1 MAHSKHFGATVDIGT
16 SQLTIH
22 LLDLKKQNLLA
33 QCVLRNPQSSF
44 GLDVV
49 SRAKHAVASENNAR
63 KLSELVRGGV
73 IHGLQSTVQE
83 AGVALGDIHTMVVV
97 GNTVMH
103 HLFYG
108 LPVDDL
114 LTPPYEIQTSNEL
127 NMRTENLGI
136 LLGDEA
142 MCYSPPLIGS
152 FIGCDAIA
160 VVLASGLMSSTETIA
175 VADVGTNT
183 EIMIGHKGNLL
194 MTSAAS
200 GPAFEGMSLDCGMPA
215 DEGAIR
221 AVQIDTTS
229 LRPRVDIIGH
239 GKPIGICGTGAVSAL
254 GALLDSA
261 LLNSEGSLARHVEST
276 WLSGRREVVHYILVQ
291 ATDSGTGRPIYISQI
306 DIRMIQQSKAA
317 IFAAIELL
325 VNEANISTGDVER
338 FLLTGAFGSDLNI
351 SDAIK
356 IGLFPQFQNA
366 RVDQIPGGASSG
378 ADMIL
383 LNPELR
389 DVASDI
395 VKNTDYV
402 DLMDN
407 SEFELRFPKAQLF
420 PGSQ

>member
-33 QCVLRNPQSSF
+33 QCVLRNPQSPF

-73 IHGLQSTVQE
+73 IQGLQIAGQE
-83 AGVALGDIHTMVVV
+83 AGVALGDIQTMVVV

-127 NMRTENLGI
+127 NMHTGNLGI
-136 LLGDEA
+136 LLGDGA
-142 MCYSPPLIGS
+142 VCYSPPLIGS
-152 FIGCDAIA
+152 FVGCDAIA
-160 VVLASGLMSSTETIA
+160 VALASGLMSSTETTV

-194 MTSAAS
+194 ITSAAS

-221 AVQIDTTS
+221 AVQIDTAS
-229 LRPRVDIIGH
+229 HRPRVDIIGH
-239 GKPIGICGTGAVSAL
+239 GKPMGVCGTGAVSAL
-254 GALLDSA
+254 GALLDSN

-276 WLSGRREVVHYILVQ
+276 WLSGRGEVVHYILVQ
-291 ATDSGTGRPIYISQI
+291 ATDSGTGRSIYISQI

-325 VNEANISTGDVER
+325 VNEANISADDVER

-389 DVASDI
+389 DAASDI
-395 VKNTDYV
+395 AKNTDYV

-407 SEFELRFPKAQLF
+407 SEFEFQFSKAQLF

>member
-1 MAHSKHFGATVDIGT
+1 MAHSKHFGVTVDVGT

-22 LLDLKKQNLLA
+22 LLDLEKHNLLS
-33 QCVLRNPQSSF
+33 QCTLRNPQSPF

-49 SRAKHAVASENNAR
+49 SRVRHAVASENNAR
-63 KLSELVRGGV
+63 RLSELVRGVVIRGV
-73 IHGLQSTVQE
+73 QSAGQD
-83 AGVALGDIHTMVVV
+83 AGVALGDIQSMVVV

-114 LTPPYEIQTSNEL
+114 LTPPYETKTSNALEVH
-127 NMRTENLGI
+127 TGDLGI
-136 LLGDEA
+136 LLGNGA

-152 FIGCDAIA
+152 FVGCDAIA
-160 VVLASGLMSSTETIA
+160 VVLASGLMSSSKTTV

-194 MTSAAS
+194 ITSAAS

-215 DEGAIR
+215 DEGAIS

-229 LRPRVDIIGH
+229 HRPSVDVIGR
-239 GKPIGICGTGAVSAL
+239 GKPMGICGTGAVTAL
-254 GALLDSA
+254 GALLDSG
-261 LLNSEGSLARHVEST
+261 LLNSEGSLARHIEST
-276 WLSGRREVVHYILVQ
+276 WLSGRGDVVHYILVQ
-291 ATDSGTGRPIYISQI
+291 ATDSGTGHPIYISQI
-306 DIRMIQQSKAA
+306 DIRMMQQSKAA
-317 IFAAIELL
+317 IFAAIEYL
-325 VNEANISTGDVER
+325 VDETRISASDVER

-366 RVDQIPGGASSG
+366 RIEQIPGGASSG

-389 DVASDI
+389 DAASDI
-395 VKNTDYV
+395 AENTDYV

-407 SEFELRFPKAQLF
+407 SEFDFRFSNAQLF

>member
-1 MAHSKHFGATVDIGT
+1 MPHSKHFGVTVDVGT

-22 LLDLKKQNLLA
+22 LLDLDNQNLLA
-33 QCVLRNPQSSF
+33 QCVLRNPQSPF

-49 SRAKHAVASENNAR
+49 SRAKHAVALENNAR
-63 KLSELVRGGV
+63 NLSELVRGGV
-73 IHGLQSTVQE
+73 IRGIQSAGHD
-83 AGVALGDIHTMVVV
+83 AGVALGDIQSMVVV

-114 LTPPYEIQTSNEL
+114 LTAPYETRTSNAL
-127 NMRTENLGI
+127 DVHAGDLGI
-136 LLGDEA
+136 FLGDGT

-152 FIGCDAIA
+152 FVGCDAIA
-160 VVLASGLMSSTETIA
+160 VVLASGLMSSTETT
-175 VADVGTNT
+175 VVVDVGTNT

-200 GPAFEGMSLDCGMPA
+200 GPAFEGMALDCGMPA
-215 DEGAIR
+215 DEGAIS

-229 LRPRVDIIGH
+229 HRAKVDIIDCGR
-239 GKPIGICGTGAVSAL
+239 PMGICGTGAVSTL
-254 GALLDSA
+254 GALLDSG
-261 LLNSEGSLARHVEST
+261 LLNPEGSLTRHIEST
-276 WLSGRREVVHYILVQ
+276 WLSGRGDVVHYILVQ
-291 ATDSGTGRPIYISQI
+291 ATGSGTGRPIYISQI
-306 DIRMIQQSKAA
+306 DIRMMQQSKAA
-317 IFAAIELL
+317 IFAAIEVL
-325 VNEANISTGDVER
+325 VDEARISASDVER

-351 SDAIK
+351 TDAIK
-356 IGLFPQFQNA
+356 IGLFPQFKNA
-366 RVDQIPGGASSG
+366 RVEQVLGGASSG

-389 DVASDI
+389 DAARDI
-395 VKNTDYV
+395 ARNTDYI

-407 SEFELRFPKAQLF
+407 SEFELRFSKAQLF

>member
-1 MAHSKHFGATVDIGT
+1 MAHSKHFGITVDVGT

-22 LLDLKKQNLLA
+22 LLDLETQNLLA
-33 QCVLRNPQSSF
+33 RCVLRNPQSPF

-49 SRAKHAVASENNAR
+49 SRAKHAVASEDNAR
-63 KLSELVRGGV
+63 ELSELVRGEV
-73 IHGLQSTVQE
+73 IHGVQRAGHE
-83 AGVALGDIHTMVVV
+83 AGVAIGDIQSMVVV

-114 LTPPYEIQTSNEL
+114 LTPPYKTKTL
-127 NMRTENLGI
+127 NALDMHTGDLGI
-136 LLGDEA
+136 ILSDGA

-152 FIGCDAIA
+152 FVGCDAVA
-160 VVLASGLMSSTETIA
+160 VVLASGLMSSTETTL
-175 VADVGTNT
+175 VTDVGTNT
-183 EIMIGHKGNLL
+183 EIMIGHKGSLF

-200 GPAFEGMSLDCGMPA
+200 GPAFEGMALDCGMPA
-215 DEGAIR
+215 NEGAISE
-221 AVQIDTTS
+221 VDIDAES
-229 LRPRVDIIGH
+229 HRPRVDIIGH
-239 GKPIGICGTGAVSAL
+239 GRPMGICGTGAVAAL
-254 GALLDSA
+254 GALLDSG
-261 LLNSEGSLARHVEST
+261 LLNSEGSLARNIEST
-276 WLSGRREVVHYILVQ
+276 WLSGRGDVVHYILIQ

-306 DIRMIQQSKAA
+306 DIRMMQQSKAA

-325 VNEANISTGDVER
+325 VDEASISASDVER

-351 SDAIK
+351 SDAVK

-366 RVDQIPGGASSG
+366 MIEQIPGGASSG

-395 VKNTDYV
+395 AGNTDYV

-407 SEFELRFPKAQLF
+407 SKFELQFSKAQAF

>member
-1 MAHSKHFGATVDIGT
+1 MEHSKHFGVTVDVGT

-22 LLDLKKQNLLA
+22 LLDLESQNSLA
-33 QCVLRNPQSSF
+33 QCVLRNPQSPF

-49 SRAKHAVASENNAR
+49 SRAKHAVASENNAS

-73 IHGLQSTVQE
+73 LRGVQSVGHD
-83 AGVALGDIHTMVVV
+83 AGVALGDIQSMVVV

-108 LPVDDL
+108 LPVDGL
-114 LTPPYEIQTSNEL
+114 LTPPYETKTL
-127 NMRTENLGI
+127 NALDIHAGDLGI
-136 LLGDEA
+136 FLGDGA

-152 FIGCDAIA
+152 FVGCDAIA
-160 VVLASGLMSSTETIA
+160 VVLASGLMSSSETTV

-194 MTSAAS
+194 ITSAAS

-215 DEGAIR
+215 DEGAIS

-229 LRPRVDIIGH
+229 HRPRVDIIGR
-239 GKPIGICGTGAVSAL
+239 GRPMGICGTGAVTAL
-254 GALLDSA
+254 GALLDSG
-261 LLNSEGSLARHVEST
+261 LLNSEGSLARHIEST
-276 WLSGRREVVHYILVQ
+276 WLSGHGDVVHYILVQ

-306 DIRMIQQSKAA
+306 DIRMMQQSKAA
-317 IFAAIELL
+317 IFTAIELL
-325 VNEANISTGDVER
+325 VDEASISASDVER

-351 SDAIK
+351 NDAIK
-356 IGLFPQFQNA
+356 VGLFPQFQNA
-366 RVDQIPGGASSG
+366 RIDQILGGASSG

-389 DVASDI
+389 DAASDI
-395 VKNTDYV
+395 ARNTDYV
-402 DLMDN
+402 DLMDS
-407 SEFELRFPKAQLF
+407 SEFEFRFSKAQLF

>member
-1 MAHSKHFGATVDIGT
+1 MACSDHFGVTADIGT

-22 LLDLKKQNLLA
+22 LLDLENRNLLA
-33 QCVLRNPQSSF
+33 QCVLRNPQSPF

-63 KLSELVRGGV
+63 NLSEIVRGGV
-73 IHGLQSTVQE
+73 LRGIQSAGQD
-83 AGVALGDIHTMVVV
+83 AGVALGDIQSMVVV

-103 HLFYG
+103 HLFYD

-114 LTPPYEIQTSNEL
+114 LVPPYEIKTPNSL
-127 NMRTENLGI
+127 DLPTGDLGI
-136 LLGDEA
+136 LLGNGA

-152 FIGCDAIA
+152 FVGCDAIA
-160 VVLASGLMSSTETIA
+160 VVLASGLMSSTETTVI
-175 VADVGTNT
+175 ADVGTNT
-183 EIMIGHKGNLL
+183 EIIIGHKGNLL
-194 MTSAAS
+194 ITSAAS
-200 GPAFEGMSLDCGMPA
+200 GPALEGMSLDCGMPA
-215 DEGAIR
+215 DEGAIS
-221 AVQIDTTS
+221 AVQIDTAS
-229 LRPRVDIIGH
+229 YRPRVDIIGH
-239 GKPIGICGTGAVSAL
+239 GRPMGICGTGAVSAL
-254 GALLDSA
+254 GALLDSG
-261 LLNSEGSLARHVEST
+261 LLNSEGSLARHIEST
-276 WLSGRREVVHYILVQ
+276 WLSGRGDVVHYILVQ

-306 DIRMIQQSKAA
+306 DIRMMQQSKAA

-325 VNEANISTGDVER
+325 IDEASISASDVER

-356 IGLFPQFQNA
+356 IGLFPQFLNA
-366 RVDQIPGGASSG
+366 RVDQILGGASSG

-389 DVASDI
+389 DAASDI
-395 VKNTDYV
+395 ARNTVYV

-407 SEFELRFPKAQLF
+407 SEFEFRFSKAQLF

>member
-1 MAHSKHFGATVDIGT
+1 MARSKHFGVTADVGT

-22 LLDLKKQNLLA
+22 LLDLENQNLLA
-33 QCVLRNPQSSF
+33 QCVLRNPQSPF

-73 IHGLQSTVQE
+73 IRGVQSAGQD
-83 AGVALGDIHTMVVV
+83 AGVALGDIQSMVVV

-103 HLFYG
+103 HLFYN

-114 LTPPYEIQTSNEL
+114 LTPPYEIKTANAL
-127 NMRTENLGI
+127 DMHTGDLGI
-136 LLGDEA
+136 SLGNGA

-152 FIGCDAIA
+152 FVGCDAIA
-160 VVLASGLMSSTETIA
+160 VVLASGLMSSTETTI
-175 VADVGTNT
+175 VADIGTNT
-183 EIMIGHKGNLL
+183 EIIISHKGNLL
-194 MTSAAS
+194 ITSAAS

-215 DEGAIR
+215 DEGAIS

-229 LRPRVDIIGH
+229 HRPRVDIIGR
-239 GKPIGICGTGAVSAL
+239 GKPMGICGTGAVTAL
-254 GALLDSA
+254 SALLDSG
-261 LLNSEGSLARHVEST
+261 LLNSEGSLTRHIESA
-276 WLSGRREVVHYILVQ
+276 WLSGRGDVVHFILVQ

-306 DIRMIQQSKAA
+306 DIRMMQQSKAA

-325 VNEANISTGDVER
+325 VDNVSISPSAVER
-338 FLLTGAFGSDLNI
+338 FLLTGAFGSDLSI
-351 SDAIK
+351 DDAIK
-356 IGLFPQFQNA
+356 IGLFPRFRNA
-366 RVDQIPGGASSG
+366 MIEQIPGGASSG

-389 DVASDI
+389 DAAI
-395 VKNTDYV
+395 NIARNIDYV

-407 SEFELRFPKAQLF
+407 SEFEFRFSKAQLF

>member
-1 MAHSKHFGATVDIGT
+1 MVHSKHFGVTVDVGT

-22 LLDLKKQNLLA
+22 LLDLENQNLLA
-33 QCVLRNPQSSF
+33 QCVLRNPQSPF

-49 SRAKHAVASENNAR
+49 SRAKHAVASENNAS

-73 IHGLQSTVQE
+73 IRGIQSAGQD
-83 AGVALGDIHTMVVV
+83 AGVALGDIQSMVVI

-114 LTPPYEIQTSNEL
+114 LTPPYETKASNALDMHIED
-127 NMRTENLGI
+127 LGI
-136 LLGDEA
+136 FLGDEA

-152 FIGCDAIA
+152 FVGCDAIA
-160 VVLASGLMSSTETIA
+160 VLLASGLMSSTETTV

-183 EIMIGHKGNLL
+183 EIMLGHKGNLL
-194 MTSAAS
+194 ITSAAS

-215 DEGAIR
+215 DKGAIS
-221 AVQIDTTS
+221 AVQIDTAS
-229 LRPRVDIIGH
+229 HRPNVDTIDRGR
-239 GKPIGICGTGAVSAL
+239 PMGICGTGAVSAL
-254 GALLDSA
+254 GALLDSG
-261 LLNSEGSLARHVEST
+261 LLNSEGSLARHIEST
-276 WLSGRREVVHYILVQ
+276 WLSGRGDVVHYILVQ

-306 DIRMIQQSKAA
+306 DIRMMQQSKAA
-317 IFAAIELL
+317 IFTAIELL
-325 VNEANISTGDVER
+325 VDEVSIAAGDIER

-351 SDAIK
+351 SDAIR

-366 RVDQIPGGASSG
+366 RIDQILGGASSG

-395 VKNTDYV
+395 VRNTDYV

-407 SEFELRFPKAQLF
+407 SEFESRFSKAQLF